1 MSCWDHVLN
10 AMLVEIAEKDGL
22 SIGRVKLIGEKKK

>member
-1 MSCWDHVLN
+1 MSCWDNVLN
-10 AMLVEIAEKDGL
+10 AMLVEIAEEHGL